1 MYMGVHEY
9 ISGYIWV
16 PMNIYGYTDIY
27 EYVWVYLG
35 IYGTYESS
43 PSASISVTMANAF
56 AA

>member
-1 MYMGVHEY
+1 MGIHEY

-16 PMNIYGYTDIY
+16 PMNIYGYTGIY

-35 IYGTYESS
+35 IYGTYEAS